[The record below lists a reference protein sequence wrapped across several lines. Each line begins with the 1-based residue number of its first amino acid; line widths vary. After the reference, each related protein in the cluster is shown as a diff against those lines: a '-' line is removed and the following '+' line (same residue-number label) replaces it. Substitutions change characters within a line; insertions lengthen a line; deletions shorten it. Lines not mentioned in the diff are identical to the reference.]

1 MQWVRVFKSAPYHRS
16 PTCPPLYSTNGS
28 SAFINFIV
36 NHFIHFSLIN
46 LSFATR
52 ASVMNPVLGNKKIL
66 LSSPTKVYWQDKK
79 NVLEIFT
86 VSKAMTGRLKA
97 LRHLHK
103 HTWSLEVQVTVLCS
117 KGMLQNA
124 PCSSSTLQWSESKH
138 GSQRQ
143 LPPLGL
149 Q

>member
-1 MQWVRVFKSAPYHRS
+1 MGPTFKGLCLLLPIIGRTQMQWVRVFKSAPYHHS

-79 NVLEIFT
+79 KKKFWNIHCLKSNDRKIKSTQTFT
-86 VSKAMTGRLKA
+86 QACMGPGSTG
-97 LRHLHK
+97 HG
-103 HTWSLEVQVTVLCS
+103 TVQ
-117 KGMLQNA
+117 
-124 PCSSSTLQWSESKH
+124 
-138 GSQRQ
+138 
-143 LPPLGL
+143 
-149 Q
+149 